1 MLKKIRINDI
11 TTLNRVMYAGG
22 VITSQMLG
30 VKAKVQETAKKPCW
44 QKRLESQ
51 VKELR
56 KDFDRVKVMKDG
68 GKIKKKHRDRL
79 QQKYRLKEKG
89 ENTVLEVISQRIKA
103 KQGKINRYNNRISQ
117 YQQNRMFQNNEGNFY
132 RKLNGAGKQTEN
144 EPLDAEEAKK
154 FWQNIWSVK
163 KEHNKNAEWLSNVK
177 SKMNELQQQEDITI
191 TKESLQK
198 AVKKLPNWKAP
209 GSDGLQGYWIK
220 AFKSLHG
227 DMERLL
233 NKCLGEGWVPS
244 WMTKGRTVLIQK
256 DLSKGN
262 VPSNYRPIT
271 CLPMMWKILTGIIAD
286 CVYESLDSRGVLTAE
301 QKGCKRGTR
310 GTHDLIYIDKMV
322 LREVKRRR
330 KNLAMCWIDYRKA
343 YDMVP
348 HSWII
353 ECLDL
358 FKVAKNVRNLLTE
371 TMEKWCVELTSNGKL
386 LGEVNIKRGI
396 FQGDTLSPLL
406 FAIALIPLTLVLRD
420 CKEAYEFYKNK
431 EKLNHLLYMDDLKLF
446 SKSER
451 GLDSLINTVRIF
463 SADIKMEFEIEK
475 CTVLIMKRGTK
486 VKSDGI
492 VLPDAIKIKSLDEG
506 ESYKYLGV
514 LEDDRIKHQEMK
526 DKVSKE
532 YLRRVRKV
540 LESKLNSGNLI
551 KAINTWAV
559 SLFRYTAAIID
570 WRKEEI
576 MKLDQ
581 RTRKLLTMHKAH
593 HPKDSVHRLYIS
605 RKEGGRGPISIEN
618 CVEIATVGLENYIQ
632 NSTERLIIAARGEN
646 KESTES
652 VNNVKQRIK
661 RNRKAELKEKK
672 LHGQFLRDIEEVA
685 DEKTWNWMKNGHLK
699 RETESLIIAAQDQ
712 VIRTNAI
719 KAKIDKTRDDS
730 MCRMCNAKD
739 ETITHIISECP
750 KLAQKEYKRRH
761 DWMGKAIHWD
771 LCRKKGFATT
781 DKWYEHEPQPVT
793 ENEKFKILWDFTVQT
808 DHIVEARRPDM
819 MIIDKEKKL
828 CLIVDFAVPSDHR
841 IEIKER
847 EKIEKYQDLKREVQ
861 KLWNMKAKIIPIV
874 IGALGT
880 IPKTLQKQLEQI
892 ESWAIL
898 TREECFILTYSMF

>member
-1 MLKKIRINDI
+1 
-11 TTLNRVMYAGG
+11 
-22 VITSQMLG
+22 
-30 VKAKVQETAKKPCW
+30 
-44 QKRLESQ
+44 
-51 VKELR
+51 
-56 KDFDRVKVMKDG
+56 
-68 GKIKKKHRDRL
+68 
-79 QQKYRLKEKG
+79 
-89 ENTVLEVISQRIKA
+89 
-103 KQGKINRYNNRISQ
+103 
-117 YQQNRMFQNNEGNFY
+117 
-132 RKLNGAGKQTEN
+132 
-144 EPLDAEEAKK
+144 
-154 FWQNIWSVK
+154 
-163 KEHNKNAEWLSNVK
+163 
-177 SKMNELQQQEDITI
+177 
-191 TKESLQK
+191 
-198 AVKKLPNWKAP
+198 
-209 GSDGLQGYWIK
+209 
-220 AFKSLHG
+220 
-227 DMERLL
+227 
-233 NKCLGEGWVPS
+233 
-244 WMTKGRTVLIQK
+244 
-256 DLSKGN
+256 
-262 VPSNYRPIT
+262 
-271 CLPMMWKILTGIIAD
+271 
-286 CVYESLDSRGVLTAE
+286 
-301 QKGCKRGTR
+301 
-310 GTHDLIYIDKMV
+310 
-322 LREVKRRR
+322 
-330 KNLAMCWIDYRKA
+330 
-343 YDMVP
+343 
-348 HSWII
+348 
-353 ECLDL
+353 
-358 FKVAKNVRNLLTE
+358 
-371 TMEKWCVELTSNGKL
+371 
-386 LGEVNIKRGI
+386 
-396 FQGDTLSPLL
+396 
-406 FAIALIPLTLVLRD
+406 
-420 CKEAYEFYKNK
+420 
-431 EKLNHLLYMDDLKLF
+431 
-446 SKSER
+446 
-451 GLDSLINTVRIF
+451 
-463 SADIKMEFEIEK
+463 
-475 CTVLIMKRGTK
+475 
-486 VKSDGI
+486 
-492 VLPDAIKIKSLDEG
+492 
-506 ESYKYLGV
+506 
-514 LEDDRIKHQEMK
+514 MK

-532 YLRRVRKV
+532 YLRRVRKK

-605 RKEGGRGPISIEN
+605 RKEGGRGLISIEN

-685 DEKTWNWMKNGHLK
+685 DEKTKNWMKNGHLK

-712 VIRTNAI
+712 AIRTNAI

-730 MCRMCNAKD
+730 ICRMCNAKD

-761 DWMGKAIHWD
+761 DWMGMAIHWD

-793 ENEKFKILWDFTVQT
+793 ENEKLKILWDFTVQT

-819 MIIDKEKKL
+819 MIIDKEKKS

-892 ESWAIL
+892 ESSIAINQMQTPVL
-898 TREECFILTYSMF
+898 LNTARILRKVLEI